1 MPESTINQRR
11 IYPTYKLADT
21 AVLELD
27 VTEALETL
35 LVGVGEEA
43 EGVEEAERGLDTE
56 LVLEGRESGGGG
68 TLLSGGEGGGAGD
81 KAGEESELHFCVIEW
96 KEQEFE

>member
-1 MPESTINQRR
+1 M
-11 IYPTYKLADT
+11 
-21 AVLELD
+21 LELD

-43 EGVEEAERGLDTE
+43 ERIEETKRGLDTE
-56 LVLEGRESGGGG
+56 LVLEGRESGRGG

>member
-1 MPESTINQRR
+1 MH
-11 IYPTYKLADT
+11 PTYKLADT

-43 EGVEEAERGLDTE
+43 ERIEETKRGLDTE

-81 KAGEESELHFCVIEW
+81 KAGEESELHFCVIE
-96 KEQEFE
+96 

>member
-1 MPESTINQRR
+1 M
-11 IYPTYKLADT
+11 YPTYKLADT

-43 EGVEEAERGLDTE
+43 ERIEETKRGLDTE

-68 TLLSGGEGGGAGD
+68 TLLSGGEGSGRTGEGGED
-81 KAGEESELHFCVIEW
+81 SELHLGG
-96 KEQEFE
+96 

>member
-1 MPESTINQRR
+1 M
-11 IYPTYKLADT
+11 YPTYKLADT

-35 LVGVGEEA
+35 LVGAGEEA

-81 KAGEESELHFCVIEW
+81 KAGEESELHFCVIRRN
-96 KEQEFE
+96 KNFE

>member
-1 MPESTINQRR
+1 M
-11 IYPTYKLADT
+11 YPTYKLADT

-43 EGVEEAERGLDTE
+43 ERIEETKRGLDTE
-56 LVLEGRESGGGG
+56 LVLEGRESRARG
-68 TLLSGGEGGGAGD
+68 TLLGRSECGGAGD